1 MSINQNELVKQ
12 FIYDNKL
19 YSKEINEQVSLPG
32 IKYLF
37 KKSPTK
43 LVDEAKYTNI
53 YLTNQLKAISYSQ
66 ISSIILDCI
75 CKYKNIYGFV
85 WDKTKEYIKV
95 FTVKDKFKF
104 EQKLPVNETE
114 SNEILSTLNNILKT
128 RPNIYKIYW
137 VLGEDF
143 VQVTYNG

>member
-43 LVDEAKYTNI
+43 LVDEVKYTNI
-53 YLTNQLKAISYSQ
+53 YLTNQLKVISHSQ

-114 SNEILSTLNNILKT
+114 SNNILSALNNILKT

-137 VLGEDF
+137 VLGEDYI
-143 VQVTYNG
+143 QVSYNN